1 MCLIN
6 FMHKLRLY
14 SPLEMSDPLRLV
26 NMKYSFFRKKL
37 MILWTKWMF
46 QLLKERPEKTQS
58 DTSCVKNFNLCAYLY
73 PDRFVVHSYY
83 FKEVWK
89 YLKLLI
95 DTLTQSELF
104 ILPAAMIRRNP
115 TRIELT
121 LDDIE
126 EYKNLRG
133 NIYL

>member
-1 MCLIN
+1 
-6 FMHKLRLY
+6 
-14 SPLEMSDPLRLV
+14 
-26 NMKYSFFRKKL
+26 
-37 MILWTKWMF
+37 MF